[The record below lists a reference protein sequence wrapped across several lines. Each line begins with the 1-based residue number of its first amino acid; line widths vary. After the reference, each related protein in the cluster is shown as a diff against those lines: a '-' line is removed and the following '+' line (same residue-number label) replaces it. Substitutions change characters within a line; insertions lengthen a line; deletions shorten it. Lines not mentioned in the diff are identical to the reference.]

1 MPVYR
6 GHIALHWDSIFTSL
20 SDYQHFTFTMKGLV
34 FGVALLMFAAWM
46 SEGKDLF
53 GAKREQECP
62 DNVPISM
69 CAQNPC
75 EAHPCDKE
83 GASCD
88 AAPLFTALVSSAA
101 NKGRQQ
107 DGDGQQ
113 GYYCGGCYAIWTD
126 ASGEDIPECTTLD
139 K

>member
-1 MPVYR
+1 
-6 GHIALHWDSIFTSL
+6 
-20 SDYQHFTFTMKGLV
+20 
-34 FGVALLMFAAWM
+34 M

-83 GASCD
+83 GASCE
-88 AAPLFTALVSSAA
+88 
-101 NKGRQQ
+101 
-107 DGDGQQ
+107 